1 MLGGVFEGRTF
12 MANYHLQWANVQLF
26 QRVAA
31 SLSLEALPKHLT
43 AMDVEKKTGH
53 IWTLPLCQ
61 DNTLP
66 AKAIWS

>member
-43 AMDVEKKTGH
+43 AMDGGNVEKKTGQPY
-53 IWTLPLCQ
+53 LLCFRASST
-61 DNTLP
+61 NL
-66 AKAIWS
+66 